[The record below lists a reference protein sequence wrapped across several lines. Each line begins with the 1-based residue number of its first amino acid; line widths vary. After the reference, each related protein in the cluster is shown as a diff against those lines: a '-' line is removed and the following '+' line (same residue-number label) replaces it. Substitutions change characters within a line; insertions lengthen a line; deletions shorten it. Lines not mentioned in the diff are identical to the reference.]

1 MTKSPHFAKA
11 SRGKQ
16 NSKIKITEPVTE
28 EDFVEAE
35 KIIEQNIVKSDENLD
50 EIKSLSV
57 GEVLV
62 AKIDNE
68 VVGMISMYRPG
79 KVFKTTQAKYIS
91 LDKIKAE
98 KSKIGYIMFLV
109 VSKKH
114 QGKGT
119 GKSLVKAG
127 VKNQKE
133 FGAECVLTD
142 AWQSSPNG
150 ASQKLFE
157 SLGFEAIKL
166 HKQPWLEESNKAGP
180 KKFTCVVCGNP
191 CKCDELEMVKYL

>member
-1 MTKSPHFAKA
+1 MTNSKIS
-11 SRGKQ
+11 

-35 KIIEQNIVKSDENLD
+35 KIIEENIVKSDENLA
-50 EIKSLSV
+50 ELKSLSV

-62 AKIDNE
+62 AKIGEE
-68 VVGMISMYRPG
+68 VAGVISMYRPG

-91 LDKIKAE
+91 LDKIKA
-98 KSKIGYIMFLV
+98 KKTQIGYIMFLA

-114 QGKGT
+114 QGKGI
-119 GKSLVKAG
+119 GKSLVLAG
-127 VKNQKE
+127 VENQKE
-133 FGAECVLTD
+133 FGAKCVLTD

-157 SLGFEAIKL
+157 SLGFGANKL
-166 HKQPWLEESNKAGP
+166 HKQPWFTESKKVGP

>member
-1 MTKSPHFAKA
+1 MSNVRCNMSNEMVKEKP
-11 SRGKQ
+11 
-16 NSKIKITEPVTE
+16 KIKITEPIAE

-35 KIIEQNIVKSDENLD
+35 KIIEENIVKSDENLN
-50 EIKSLSV
+50 ELKSLSV

-62 AKIDNE
+62 AKINDE
-68 VVGMISMYRPG
+68 VVGIISMYRSG

-98 KSKIGYIMFLV
+98 KSKIGYIMFLAV
-109 VSKKH
+109 LKKH
-114 QGKGT
+114 QGKGI
-119 GKSLVKAG
+119 GKSLAKAG
-127 VKNQKE
+127 IKKQKE

-166 HKQPWLEESNKAGP
+166 HKQPWLEESKKVGP

-191 CKCDELEMVKYL
+191 CSCDELEMVKYL